1 MEIKMKIKKRIWDVF
16 RIFIGISILSLLIL
30 KLGAAEVLDVI
41 SNMNV
46 YIVLLVLFSSL
57 FIYFLAS
64 IKLKILIG
72 GLGEEISAFDSFRYY
87 LPAYALGLLT
97 PGKVG
102 NLSLLYFFKK
112 NKISY
117 GKTLAVLVLDKLIT
131 YILLSVIA
139 IYGFFI
145 FFELDIALKVTFY
158 LLLFLLI
165 LSFLIKSKKTRG
177 FIQDIILRKYTKKF
191 KGFYRN
197 LEFLIKNRRA
207 RVALNFSLTLGQWA
221 LGAFVKYLIFLY
233 FDIHV
238 SFFAVLVIN
247 SIGAILSMLPVS
259 ISGLGITESSAVY
272 LFYKIGVDPTITGG
286 IFLFVTFMRYIIAS
300 AVLGFYGKEIKDV
313 AILSKKIFMDEY

>member
-1 MEIKMKIKKRIWDVF
+1 MKIKKRIWDIF

-30 KLGAAEVLDVI
+30 KIGASEVLVSI
-41 SNMNV
+41 SSMNL

-64 IKLKILIG
+64 IKIKILIG
-72 GLGEEISAFDSFRYY
+72 GLGEEISAVDSFKYY

-131 YILLSVIA
+131 YIILSVIA

-158 LLLFLLI
+158 LLLFLII
-165 LSFLIKSKKTRG
+165 LSFLIKSKKARG
-177 FIQDIILRKYTKKF
+177 LIQDFILGKYAEKF

-197 LEFLIKNRRA
+197 LGFLIKNRKA
-207 RVALNFSLTLGQWA
+207 RVALNFSLTFGQWI
-221 LGAFVKYLIFLY
+221 LGAFVKYQMFLY

-247 SIGAILSMLPVS
+247 SVGAILTMLPVS

-272 LFYKIGVDPTITGG
+272 LFYKIGVAPAITGG
-286 IFLFVTFMRYIIAS
+286 IFLFVTFMRYAIAS
-300 AVLGFYGKEIKDV
+300 VVLGFYGKEIKEV
-313 AILSKKIFMDEY
+313 ATLTKKIMQG

>member
-1 MEIKMKIKKRIWDVF
+1 MKIKKRIRDIF
-16 RIFIGISILSLLIL
+16 RIFIGVSILSLLIL

-57 FIYFLAS
+57 FTYFLAA

-131 YILLSVIA
+131 YIALSMIA

-165 LSFLIKSKKTRG
+165 LSFSIKSKKTRG

-233 FDIHV
+233 F
-238 SFFAVLVIN
+238 L
-247 SIGAILSMLPVS
+247 
-259 ISGLGITESSAVY
+259 
-272 LFYKIGVDPTITGG
+272 
-286 IFLFVTFMRYIIAS
+286 
-300 AVLGFYGKEIKDV
+300 
-313 AILSKKIFMDEY
+313 